1 MKLHGTI
8 SRDVDWT
15 AYRIIDKIQTHHR
28 LGEKGLVSE
37 RENDAVQANSHG
49 TCRVECSS
57 LSKFNIYSWYVECQ
71 EYVLIR
77 KTNHHCKRNETLQ
90 TINSR
95 VERDTMDLI
104 GRDETG

>member
-37 RENDAVQANSHG
+37 RERMTQCRQIRMEPAGSNVLLFPNSKSILG
-49 TCRVECSS
+49 TWNVRSM
-57 LSKFNIYSWYVECQ
+57 Y
-71 EYVLIR
+71 
-77 KTNHHCKRNETLQ
+77 
-90 TINSR
+90 
-95 VERDTMDLI
+95 
-104 GRDETG
+104 